1 MATSRKNSGFTL
13 IELLVVIA
21 IIAILAAIL
30 FPVFAKAR
38 EAARK
43 ATCQTHLK
51 EMGLAFKMY
60 MDENFDTVPSPLA
73 VATRQSSGYMTYLDP
88 FVKNKQIKNCPSDTT
103 ATAATS
109 SYYIRGAIDSS
120 NAAMTTPWKETDFN
134 WPAEQMV
141 MFERGSFHWG
151 NATIPPVAGA
161 TVNLFFLDGHVKAL
175 RLPNP
180 LGTSPDAFNYDPA
193 TNAIPVAKNLYDP
206 RVASDN
212 FN

>member
-51 EMGLAFKMY
+51 EVGLAFKMY
-60 MDENFDTVPSPLA
+60 MDENFDTVPAPLGA
-73 VATRQSSGYMTYLDP
+73 NRTSSGYMDNFLYP
-88 FVKNKQIKNCPSDTT
+88 FIKNKQIKDCPSDTA
-103 ATAATS
+103 ATASTV
-109 SYYIRGAIDSS
+109 SYYIRGAIDSGGV
-120 NAAMTTPWKETDFN
+120 PWRETDFN

-141 MFERGSFHWG
+141 MYERGSFHWG
-151 NATIPPVAGA
+151 SATIAPAAGE
-161 TVNLFFLDGHVKAL
+161 TRNMFFLDGHVKAL
-175 RLPNP
+175 RLPTPIGN
-180 LGTSPDAFNYDPA
+180 SPDSFNNDPNAA
-193 TNAIPVAKNLYDP
+193 TQPTIPAAAKANDP
-206 RVASDN
+206 RVSNDY